1 MKYAIHA
8 YEGLYEGL
16 LEKHVYKAI
25 EILSN
30 WKLTEW

>member
-16 LEKHVYKAI
+16 LEKHVDKAI

-30 WKLTEW
+30 

>member
-8 YEGLYEGL
+8 YEGFYEGL
-16 LEKHVYKAI
+16 LEKRVHKAI

-30 WKLTEW
+30 